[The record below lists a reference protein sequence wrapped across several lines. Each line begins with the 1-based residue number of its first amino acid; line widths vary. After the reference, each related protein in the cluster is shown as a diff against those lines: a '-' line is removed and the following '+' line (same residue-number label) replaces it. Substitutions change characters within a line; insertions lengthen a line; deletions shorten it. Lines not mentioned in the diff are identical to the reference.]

1 MDVRN
6 KVLHVEKEIKAVQN
20 EILEAGEVTKK
31 LTFMIVV
38 FFFVVLSESQ
48 KSTSDLD
55 AYVWQNLI
63 LLHSSSIVHLVH
75 AWLEITV
82 SKFGN
87 NLLPNRYS

>member
-6 KVLHVEKEIKAVQN
+6 KVLHVEKEVKAVQK
-20 EILEAGEVTKK
+20 EILEAGEVKK
-31 LTFMIVV
+31 KTNVYDCC